1 MIERKFLVN
10 NSYNYLGDY
19 MKHLFKIV
27 KKLCLG
33 IFSIY
38 SVNVLFSLVNI
49 IIPINIYTL
58 LIVSTLKI
66 PGACMILIYN
76 LVLYK

>member
-1 MIERKFLVN
+1 
-10 NSYNYLGDY
+10 

-38 SVNVLFSLVNI
+38 SVNVLFSSINVL
-49 IIPINIYTL
+49 IPINLFTIGMSSFLGVFGIISVIIMKLT
-58 LIVSTLKI
+58 I
-66 PGACMILIYN
+66 
-76 LVLYK
+76 

>member
-1 MIERKFLVN
+1 
-10 NSYNYLGDY
+10 

-49 IIPINIYTL
+49 VIPINMYTIGMSSFL
-58 LIVSTLKI
+58 GMFGIISVIAMKFI
-66 PGACMILIYN
+66 I
-76 LVLYK
+76 

>member
-1 MIERKFLVN
+1 
-10 NSYNYLGDY
+10 
-19 MKHLFKIV
+19 MKHLFEIV

-49 IIPINIYTL
+49 IIPINIYTISMSSFL
-58 LIVSTLKI
+58 GIFGIIGVIAMKFI
-66 PGACMILIYN
+66 I
-76 LVLYK
+76 

>member
-1 MIERKFLVN
+1 
-10 NSYNYLGDY
+10 

-38 SVNVLFSLVNI
+38 SVNVLFSSINVL
-49 IIPINIYTL
+49 IPINLFTIGMSSFL
-58 LIVSTLKI
+58 GVFGIISVIIMKFI
-66 PGACMILIYN
+66 I
-76 LVLYK
+76 

>member
-1 MIERKFLVN
+1 
-10 NSYNYLGDY
+10 
-19 MKHLFKIV
+19 MKLIFKVI

-49 IIPINIYTL
+49 VIPINFYTISMSSFL
-58 LIVSTLKI
+58 
-66 PGACMILIYN
+66 G
-76 LVLYK
+76 VLG

>member
-1 MIERKFLVN
+1 
-10 NSYNYLGDY
+10 

-38 SVNVLFSLVNI
+38 SINILFSLVNI
-49 IIPINIYTL
+49 VIPINIYTISMSSFL
-58 LIVSTLKI
+58 GIFGIMSVIAMKFLI
-66 PGACMILIYN
+66 
-76 LVLYK
+76 